1 MPQPNGPELAPFDA
15 ELLERGRRDHYRD
28 SALYD
33 FEYRRR
39 KQDIRFYRKLAFLCC
54 GGGEGGSI
62 LDLGCGTGRVAL
74 PLARAGHR
82 VCGIDL
88 SQAMLHRAKQKAESL
103 SKSDRRR
110 LVLLCGDLGYL
121 PFGRRFSLA
130 ISPFN
135 TLQHVY
141 DVDELCSV
149 FSEIRSVVHDGGYF
163 AFDVMQP
170 ELPWLLAAD
179 GDEFVRRRLTHPHTH
194 QPLRFSARRYFDRTS
209 RIAIVRMRYTAA
221 PSDGAASEVIV
232 AHRQYTWS
240 ELALVLKATGWT
252 ACGVFGGFSGEPV
265 SSKSDS
271 LVVVAVAGASK
282 QSPFPS

>member
-1 MPQPNGPELAPFDA
+1 MA
-15 ELLERGRRDHYRD
+15 
-28 SALYD
+28 
-33 FEYRRR
+33 
-39 KQDIRFYRKLAFLCC
+39 
-54 GGGEGGSI
+54 I
-62 LDLGCGTGRVAL
+62 LDIYLLVADF
-74 PLARAGHR
+74 PWQFPRSIH
-82 VCGIDL
+82 C
-88 SQAMLHRAKQKAESL
+88 
-103 SKSDRRR
+103 
-110 LVLLCGDLGYL
+110 
-121 PFGRRFSLA
+121 
-130 ISPFN
+130 N
-135 TLQHVY
+135 TSMTWLN
-141 DVDELCSV
+141 C
-149 FSEIRSVVHDGGYF
+149 
-163 AFDVMQP
+163 VMQP